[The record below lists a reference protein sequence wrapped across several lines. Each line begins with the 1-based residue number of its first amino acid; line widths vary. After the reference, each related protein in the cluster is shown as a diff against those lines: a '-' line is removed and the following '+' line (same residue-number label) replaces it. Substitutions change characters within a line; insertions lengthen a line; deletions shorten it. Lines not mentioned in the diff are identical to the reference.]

1 MSETTA
7 LGVSAV
13 EQALFTRRRAD
24 IRFSST
30 LIDRHSSIDYNP
42 PIIAPSPSSDSTWN
56 PATELPVLISVGIS
70 FALGLA
76 IDASNHKVR
85 LAPTRFYAADH
96 PQWERRQCRR
106 RGIWR
111 GSSFDSGGG

>member
-70 FALGLA
+70 FARAWQSTRRITRSALRRRG
-76 IDASNHKVR
+76 STR
-85 LAPTRFYAADH
+85 RSPTHAADR
-96 PQWERRQCRR
+96 PQWVRRQCRR
-106 RGIWR
+106 RELARIVV
-111 GSSFDSGGG
+111 